1 MHVVETE
8 VVSHLKWLQIKET
21 QRSNSNTSNTTKAYY
36 SLLGAELR
44 YEAGL
49 VPELS
54 SQQTEGEPEL
64 WRRG

>member
-8 VVSHLKWLQIKET
+8 VVGHLKWLQIKET
-21 QRSNSNTSNTTKAYY
+21 QHSNSNTSNMTKAYY
-36 SLLGAELR
+36 SLLGAKLR

-49 VPELS
+49 VPEL
-54 SQQTEGEPEL
+54 